1 MFTSKRLVRDIE
13 VDICAATSANYVSS
27 LATVTVKTKWR
38 AGETIWLSRHHNR
51 STDHGN

>member
-27 LATVTVKTKWR
+27 LATVTVKTM
-38 AGETIWLSRHHNR
+38 ESRR
-51 STDHGN
+51 DDMALAAPQ